1 MSDIRKRN
9 GSKGISYQVRYA
21 SKAAKTGYAYK
32 SFETMK
38 EARTFLEDS
47 AARRKNG
54 PLSNEIRTIDQGLQ
68 KWLDV
73 CAKEGRNGRDP
84 VTAGTIQNYEYR
96 AGIIRAYEWTKPLH
110 ELTAPDI
117 VEFRSWLL
125 LNHSRVVAHKALSSL
140 HSMVKELMTRGI
152 LAHDFASGIT
162 IQTSSRY
169 DVPVTIPSE
178 TEIHTLLAAA
188 DRLANSKNPQIQ
200 RSWRRY
206 RPMLYLAVDSGM
218 RPQEYIVAARKNL
231 NDKGLQVDRALERLG
246 EISVTKTPAGRRFI
260 DLSAGTLDMV
270 HHYAKHHAVPNK
282 FDLVFPAENGQW
294 LAPQNWLRRGFYVAC
309 IEAGLVEETEED
321 GETVVRPKYRPYD
334 LRHFYASMLI
344 EQRVNLKRLQYLM
357 GHEDV
362 HTTLN
367 VYGHL
372 IERAEVKPDQTR
384 GMLASMGNSPS
395 GESTAAGG

>member
-54 PLSNEIRTIDQGLQ
+54 PLSSEIRTIEQGLQ

-73 CAKEGRNGRDP
+73 CAREGRNGRDP
-84 VTAGTIQNYEYR
+84 VTAGTVQNYEYR
-96 AGIIRAYEWTKPLH
+96 AGIIRAYEWKKPLH

-125 LNHSRVVAHKALSSL
+125 LHHSRSVAHKALASL
-140 HSMVKELMTRGI
+140 HSMVRELMTRGI

-162 IQTSSRY
+162 IQSRSRY
-169 DVPVTIPSE
+169 DEPVSIPTE
-178 TEIHTLLAAA
+178 AEIHALLASA
-188 DRLANSKNPQIQ
+188 DRLANSKNPKIQ

-218 RPQEYIVAARKNL
+218 RPQEYIVLPRTNVT
-231 NDKGLQVDRALERLG
+231 DKGVQVDRALERLG

-260 DLSAGTLDMV
+260 DLSPHTLDMV
-270 HHYAKHHAVPNK
+270 QHYASRHAVPNK
-282 FDLVFPAENGQW
+282 YDLVFPTENGQW
-294 LAPQNWLRRGFYVAC
+294 LDPKNWLRRGFYVAC
-309 IEAGLVEETEED
+309 LEAGLTTETDED

-344 EQRVNLKRLQYLM
+344 EQRVNLKRVQYLM
-357 GHEDV
+357 GHEDIR
-362 HTTLN
+362 TTLN

-372 IERAEVKPDQTR
+372 IDRAEVTPDQTR
-384 GMLASMGNSPS
+384 GMLASMQQ
-395 GESTAAGG
+395 

>member
-54 PLSNEIRTIDQGLQ
+54 PLSSEIRTIEQGLR

-73 CAKEGRNGRDP
+73 CAREGRNGRDP
-84 VTAGTIQNYEYR
+84 VTAGTVQNYEYR
-96 AGIIRAYEWTKPLH
+96 AGIIRAYEWKKPLH

-125 LNHSRVVAHKALSSL
+125 LHHSRSVAHKALASL
-140 HSMVKELMTRGI
+140 HSMVRELMTRGI

-162 IQTSSRY
+162 IQSRSRY
-169 DVPVTIPSE
+169 DEPVSIPTE
-178 TEIHTLLAAA
+178 AEIHALLAAA
-188 DRLANSKNPQIQ
+188 DRLANSKNPKIQ

-218 RPQEYIVAARKNL
+218 RPQEYIVLPRTNVT
-231 NDKGLQVDRALERLG
+231 DKGVQVDRALERLG

-260 DLSAGTLDMV
+260 DLSPHTLDMV
-270 HHYAKHHAVPNK
+270 QHYASRHAVPNK
-282 FDLVFPAENGQW
+282 YDLVFPTENGQW
-294 LAPQNWLRRGFYVAC
+294 LDPKNWLRRGFYVAC
-309 IEAGLVEETEED
+309 LEAGLTTETDED

-344 EQRVNLKRLQYLM
+344 EQRVNLKRVQYLM
-357 GHEDV
+357 GHEDIR
-362 HTTLN
+362 TTLN

-372 IERAEVKPDQTR
+372 IERAEVTPDQTR
-384 GMLASMGNSPS
+384 GMLASMQQ
-395 GESTAAGG
+395 